1 VSADAPAR
9 RCVIWRIVDGKP
21 GHENQTRGLA
31 RSLAARLE
39 TTTIDIRALA
49 PRQGLVA
56 ALRPSGRIAA
66 RLGAGAPRPDLV
78 LCAGH
83 ATHLTAL
90 AARRRHGGRVVV
102 LMKPS
107 LPCRW
112 FDLCLV
118 PAHDGVVGDNVVTT
132 VGALNDVVP
141 GMHREAERG
150 LVLLGGPSRH
160 AGWDTAAVCAQV
172 QAIAARDPRQWTVAT
187 SRRTPDTTLQALAAL
202 DNDRLLLMPWQ
213 QAPADWLR
221 EQLGAAETAWVSPD
235 SVSMVYEALSSG
247 AACGLLRL
255 PAVRQT
261 RVMAGLER
269 LLSGGRLVYVDDWLA
284 GTPMPRSGQPL
295 QEAQRCADLI
305 ADRWFTGTR
314 H

>member
-1 VSADAPAR
+1 VNDDGPER

-31 RSLAARLE
+31 RALAARLE
-39 TTTIDIRALA
+39 TTTIDTPALG
-49 PRQGLVA
+49 PRHALWA
-56 ALRPSGRIAA
+56 ALRPGGRTAGRI
-66 RLGAGAPRPDLV
+66 GAGAPQPDLL

-83 ATHLTAL
+83 STHLTAL

-107 LPCRW
+107 LPRRW

-118 PAHDGVVGDNVVTT
+118 PQHDGVSGDNVIPT

-141 GMHREAERG
+141 GTYREADCG
-150 LVLLGGPSRH
+150 LMLLGGPSRH
-160 AGWDTAAVCAQV
+160 AGWDSASIRRQV
-172 QAIAARDPRQWTVAT
+172 RAIAARDPRRWIVAT
-187 SRRTPDTTLQALAAL
+187 SRRTPDATLQALADVGAE
-202 DNDRLLLMPWQ
+202 RVTLMPWQ
-213 QAPADWLR
+213 QAPPGWLR
-221 EQLGAAETAWVSPD
+221 ERLATAAVAWVSPD

-247 AACGLLRL
+247 ATCGLLRL
-255 PAVRQT
+255 PGVRQT

-269 LLSGGRLVYVDDWLA
+269 LIKGGRLVYADDWLA
-284 GTPMPRSGQPL
+284 GAPLPPADRPL

-305 ADRWFTGTR
+305 VARWFT
-314 H
+314 